1 MININ
6 ITIMIDRTND
16 GEVML
21 FKAKEVMQH
30 NAITSGRFDF
40 SACQLD
46 VLFMILGFLKN
57 GQRTYTIHANDISAI
72 TGREW
77 NYQQLREATETM
89 GSRMFEIETDKTF
102 TQLWL
107 FSKFEYKLG
116 TGSFDV
122 TINKEALPYF
132 FDLKNTFTVIHLKS
146 VLSCSSKYAK
156 RLYALCCQWR
166 SIQSKRLSIKELKQ
180 MLGLIDKKGNEQFVL
195 WGDFRRYVLDVAKE
209 QINANTNITFDY
221 KPIKKGRSF
230 QYIDLLID
238 VNNRLQL
245 EIDFNEDISKQKFY
259 QRLLDSGFNELQ
271 AKQISEG
278 TTEEEYL
285 ILLDQLNKK
294 KDLKV
299 RTNGVAYLVGIYKKK
314 GIIK

>member
-1 MININ
+1 
-6 ITIMIDRTND
+6 MIDRTND

-21 FKAKEVMQH
+21 FNEKEVMQH
-30 NAITSGRFDF
+30 NAITSGRYDF

-46 VLFMILGFLKN
+46 VLFMILGFLEKN
-57 GQRTYTIHANDISAI
+57 KRTYTIHANDISTI

-89 GSRMFEIETDKTF
+89 GSRVFEIETDKTF

-107 FSKFEYKLG
+107 FSKFEYKIG

-180 MLGLIDKKGNEQFVL
+180 MLGLIDKKGKEQFAL

-221 KPIKKGRSF
+221 KAIKKGRSF

-238 VNNRLQL
+238 TNNKLQL
-245 EIDFNEDISKQKFY
+245 EIDFNEDIPKQKFY
-259 QRLLDSGFNELQ
+259 QRLLDSGFNDKQ
-271 AKQISEG
+271 AEQISEG
-278 TTEEEYL
+278 TTEQEYL

-299 RTNGVAYLVGIYKKK
+299 RTNGVAYLVGIYKQK

>member
-1 MININ
+1 
-6 ITIMIDRTND
+6 MIDRTND

>member
-1 MININ
+1 
-6 ITIMIDRTND
+6 
-16 GEVML
+16 
-21 FKAKEVMQH
+21 
-30 NAITSGRFDF
+30 
-40 SACQLD
+40 
-46 VLFMILGFLKN
+46 
-57 GQRTYTIHANDISAI
+57 
-72 TGREW
+72 
-77 NYQQLREATETM
+77 
-89 GSRMFEIETDKTF
+89 
-102 TQLWL
+102 
-107 FSKFEYKLG
+107 
-116 TGSFDV
+116 
-122 TINKEALPYF
+122 
-132 FDLKNTFTVIHLKS
+132 
-146 VLSCSSKYAK
+146 
-156 RLYALCCQWR
+156 
-166 SIQSKRLSIKELKQ
+166 

>member
-1 MININ
+1 
-6 ITIMIDRTND
+6 MIDRTSD